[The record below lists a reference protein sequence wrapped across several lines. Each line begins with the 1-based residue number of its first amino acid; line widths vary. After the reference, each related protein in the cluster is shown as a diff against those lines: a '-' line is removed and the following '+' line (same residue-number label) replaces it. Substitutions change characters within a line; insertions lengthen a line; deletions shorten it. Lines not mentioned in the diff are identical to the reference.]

1 MNGPKM
7 LEWALLLCASSG
19 PWLWV
24 GAHSGFFLANAS
36 GAAVA
41 ATDQLAVGA
50 LELPA
55 LGLQH
60 TQQRL
65 RCETFMR
72 KRPKGRMTNTNLHE
86 SCYVAVEFCY
96 VAAVHVLLGDE
107 RSMLLDVLQFKEA
120 AVKAVFLLRDLG
132 QLAYEQHAKF
142 KRGVK
147 FHGFIASPCS
157 SYRWPHE
164 WKAAVAVALKR
175 LRECAHRDPFV

>member
-1 MNGPKM
+1 M
-7 LEWALLLCASSG
+7 ALLSC
-19 PWLWV
+19 PR
-24 GAHSGFFLANAS
+24 LACNTRNSAR
-36 GAAVA
+36 AVKE
-41 ATDQLAVGA
+41 V
-50 LELPA
+50 
-55 LGLQH
+55 
-60 TQQRL
+60 
-65 RCETFMR
+65 MR
-72 KRPKGRMTNTNLHE
+72 KRPKRQMTNTNLHVRRKHAAVE
-86 SCYVAVEFCY
+86 SCYVTAI
-96 VAAVHVLLGDE
+96 HVLLGDAWPACHE
-107 RSMLLDVLQFKEA
+107 LLDVLQFKEA